1 MMTKLWR
8 VAFHEYK
15 RHVFKRGFILAV
27 FSVPLIIA
35 SIVVLV
41 LVMQAMNSDYRAV
54 GYVDNVGLLA
64 DPQPAP
70 PRGASDKQVPL
81 ISFETEED
89 ARESLDSGDIQAYYV
104 LSQDYYETRK
114 VQLVYSE
121 KPGENATRQFW
132 DFMQINLAAGY
143 SPEIAYRAATGTEL
157 IRRSPDGESVFY
169 DDPTLDQVFPLIAG
183 FALIF
188 VLMSA
193 SGTLLEAVVEE
204 KENRT
209 MEILVTSVSPNQLMS
224 GKILGIVGVNLTLM
238 IAWSGFAALAVFI
251 AGNYLG
257 IAWFQNPSLDVGTIL
272 MMLAILIPEYVMVSA
287 LATALGATMVD
298 VQESQQVMGILV
310 QPFMIPMY
318 LMAVIMPNPNS
329 PLAVGMSLLPVTAPL
344 TVAIRA
350 TFGQLPLWQIAASAA
365 IQSACALGA
374 VWLAG
379 KAFRLGMLR
388 YGQRLSLRELFR
400 RPEPQSLPGGSR

>member
-1 MMTKLWR
+1 MMSKLWR
-8 VAFHEYK
+8 VALYEYK
-15 RHVFKRGFILAV
+15 RHVFKKGFILAI
-27 FSVPLIIA
+27 FSVPLIFA

-41 LVMQAMNSDYRAV
+41 LVMQTVNSDYRAL
-54 GYVDNVGLLA
+54 GYVDSIGILA
-64 DPQPAP
+64 DPRPAP
-70 PRGASDKQVPL
+70 SRGASHKQVPL

-104 LSQDYYETRK
+104 ISPDYYETRK

-132 DFMQINLAAGY
+132 DFMQINLASGY
-143 SPEIAYRAATGTEL
+143 TPEIAHRAAAGTKL

-169 DDPTLDQVFPLIAG
+169 DDPTLDQIFPLISG
-183 FALIF
+183 FAFIF
-188 VLMSA
+188 VLFSA

-209 MEILVTSVSPNQLMS
+209 MEILVTSISPNQLMS

-238 IAWSGFAALAVFI
+238 IAWSGFAVLAAYI

-257 IAWFQNPSLDVGTIL
+257 IAWFQNPTLDTGTLL
-272 MMLAILIPEYVMVSA
+272 MMLVVLIPEYVLVSA

-298 VQESQQVMGILV
+298 VQESQQVMGIMV
-310 QPFMIPMY
+310 QPFMIPLY
-318 LMAVIMPNPNS
+318 LAAVIMPNPNS
-329 PLAVGMSLLPVTAPL
+329 PLAVGLTLLPVTAPL

-350 TFGQLPLWQIAASAA
+350 SFGQLPVWQIAASAA
-365 IQSACALGA
+365 VQSIFALGA
-374 VWLAG
+374 IWLAG

-388 YGQRLSLRELFR
+388 YGQRLNLRELFR
-400 RPEPQSLPGGSR
+400 RPEPQSLPGGSQ